1 MRIQGLLFQMNEL
14 EKKPSE
20 NQNYYR
26 RRHKDRL
33 KKTLNIQL
41 AIKQRLKRNLEGKN
55 IVHNNYYYDSVEQFI
70 YFKNRKTMKTVY
82 AKKYFQ

>member
-1 MRIQGLLFQMNEL
+1 MNEL
-14 EKKPSE
+14 ETKPSE

-26 RRHKDRL
+26 HRHKDWL

-55 IVHNNYYYDSVEQFI
+55 IVHNNYYYDSVE
-70 YFKNRKTMKTVY
+70 
-82 AKKYFQ
+82 